1 MKDRGRAGHQ
11 QCELWNTWAPSAF
24 WLISEVIMHQRQIRE
39 TERVSFR
46 QPSAF
51 RTVPSGISVLTEHLK
66 ASANKFRAE
75 ADFADWIARS
85 ATDSEKCKEYERLA
99 AHFRQLANAI
109 VAGPGAGPG
118 RSQRWPAKVRA
129 GFPTA

>member
-1 MKDRGRAGHQ
+1 MQ
-11 QCELWNTWAPSAF
+11 
-24 WLISEVIMHQRQIRE
+24 HQRQIKE

-46 QPSAF
+46 QPSALG
-51 RTVPSGISVLTEHLK
+51 TVPSGRSVPTEDLK

-99 AHFRQLANAI
+99 AHFRQLAHAI
-109 VAGPGAGPG
+109 VAGPNAGHGPY
-118 RSQRWPAKVRA
+118 QR
-129 GFPTA
+129 